1 MLNDFTGADRI
12 YIACGYTDL
21 HRGIDG
27 VDIASTKD
35 IGTTVTV
42 TLPQSESYETVEK
55 LSFSDNPC
63 SDFAN
68 INSCALPRSSANIAN
83 TDFTDRLKP
92 TEVSAPS
99 FLSDMRVRN
108 LY

>member
-21 HRGIDG
+21 CRGIDG

-55 LSFSDNPC
+55 LSFSDNLC

-68 INSCALPRSSANIAN
+68 INSCAMPRSSVNIAS
-83 TDFTDRLKP
+83 TDFIDRLKP
-92 TEVSAPS
+92 TEVSASS

>member
-1 MLNDFTGADRI
+1 MKHEVLHADE
-12 YIACGYTDL
+12 TKLQVL
-21 HRGIDG
+21 HESGKR
-27 VDIASTKD
+27 
-35 IGTTVTV
+35 
-42 TLPQSESYETVEK
+42 PQSESYETVEK

-68 INSCALPRSSANIAN
+68 INSCALPRSSINIAS
-83 TDFTDRLKP
+83 TDFIDGLKP

>member
-55 LSFSDNPC
+55 LSFSDNLC

-68 INSCALPRSSANIAN
+68 INSCALPRSSVNIAN
-83 TDFTDRLKP
+83 TDFIDRLKP
-92 TEVSAPS
+92 TEVSASS